1 MARTVNPDPTS
12 TAAFSLTVSL
22 VQWIEEQAAKR
33 GISKAAFVREIL
45 DAARSEQRETVA
57 A

>member
-1 MARTVNPDPTS
+1 MVRPASLDPTS
-12 TAAFSLTVSL
+12 TASFSLTVSL
-22 VQWIEEQAAKR
+22 VLWIEEQSAKR

-45 DAARSEQRETVA
+45 EAARSEREEQA